1 MRRYQVIYI
10 RLQGKPGSVD
20 RKFEERMEY
29 YSRQISKLIQELSAL
44 PGIGTKSAQR
54 LAFHI
59 PICQRSRWRSFLLR
73 FWTQSRMCG
82 IARNV
87 LR

>member
-1 MRRYQVIYI
+1 
-10 RLQGKPGSVD
+10 
-20 RKFEERMEY
+20 MEY

-59 PICQRSRWRSFLLR
+59 LNMPKEQVEELEKELKILLLPRSFLLR